1 MLLIFSVYPG
11 ELGEVTRLAV
21 FDAYTQ
27 VSVFV
32 ATTLIIFFSLEHF
45 FKIDV
50 GKVME
55 KGGAWQVPTAS
66 CLGALPGCGG
76 AVVVITAFARGNIT
90 LGAMVGALIGTMGD
104 AAFLL

>member
-45 FKIDV
+45 FKIV
-50 GKVME
+50 G
-55 KGGAWQVPTAS
+55 
-66 CLGALPGCGG
+66 
-76 AVVVITAFARGNIT
+76 
-90 LGAMVGALIGTMGD
+90 
-104 AAFLL
+104 